1 MRLELIFVLSGLLVI
16 APFAL
21 ILLLHLRAWRREQR
35 SRYISSYA
43 FPQEVLE
50 QLRKQSHYSNKQ
62 QSQICAALRQYFR
75 LLTLSGRELP
85 QPSRAVDQ
93 LWQCFMRCPRE
104 YRAFCRKAFGH
115 YLKHRPHVSAASIA
129 EDRGVWQAGWVFAC
143 LDERLDSRCTTHIP
157 LLFALDMK
165 LGLSAAMT
173 REQLAGLLTVAQA
186 DAPYL
191 QGGSEGNALS
201 GGNDCHAS
209 GGGDGS
215 SDCGSSGG
223 GGCD

>member
-1 MRLELIFVLSGLLVI
+1 MTLEPIFVLSGLLVI

-75 LLTLSGRELP
+75 LRTLSGRELP

-93 LWQCFMRCPRE
+93 LWQCFTQCPRE
-104 YRAFCRKAFGH
+104 YRAFCRKAFGR
-115 YLKHRPHVSAASIA
+115 YLKHRPQAGTASVD
-129 EDRGVWQAGWVFAC
+129 EDRAAWQAGWVFAC
-143 LDERLDSRCTTHIP
+143 LDEGLDSRRSTHIP
-157 LLFALDMK
+157 LLFALDTK

-173 REQLAGLLTVAQA
+173 REQLAGVLTAAQTG
-186 DAPYL
+186 APCP
-191 QGGSEGNALS
+191 QGESEGYALS